1 MKVPLFFIPLIF
13 IFSACNDTLTS
24 HKENAKKAVPEKQS
38 FFPVTSFIKGELY
51 EIKNKGVNPL
61 KYTTSNNHTD
71 SVWLKLEELDGA
83 VKEFLQPE
91 IDSANLV
98 SLFTETSFL
107 DQSIN
112 AVTFTYEP
120 SGLLPDSM
128 KLKNW
133 DVYIEPESGK
143 VKRVYIV
150 KEIDKTKILQLT
162 WQSREWCKITTI
174 ITDKNGV
181 SSVEKEEKITW
192 YF

>member
-1 MKVPLFFIPLIF
+1 MKAPIFLIPLIF
-13 IFSACNDTLTS
+13 TLSACNDTLTS
-24 HKENAKKAVPEKQS
+24 HKGNAEKAAPEKQS
-38 FFPVTSFIKGELY
+38 FFPVTSFLKGELY
-51 EIKNKGVNPL
+51 EIKNKGINPL
-61 KYTTSNNHTD
+61 KYTTVNNHTD
-71 SVWLKLEELDGA
+71 SVWLKLEDLDGA
-83 VKEFLQPE
+83 VKEFLHPE

-98 SLFTETSFL
+98 SLFTEKSFF

-128 KLKNW
+128 KLNHW

-150 KEIDKTKILQLT
+150 KEIDKTRILQLT

-174 ITDKNGV
+174 VTDKNGV
-181 SSVEKEEKITW
+181 SAVEKEEKITW
-192 YF
+192 DF